1 MCNAF
6 TRMVLS
12 SWWSPPGFSAPVDCS
27 TRCFL
32 SRFSPNQ
39 PETWWDLKQEYLK
52 VYFCSLVCLFLF
64 QNMNDSNYM
73 LFFIVTFLNFHI
85 SVKNTNGLM
94 QLTFNWLNF
103 FCISSIAFF
112 KSSLSFWYI
121 DWTFLTSFTWTKRW
135 TLNWFWWRSST
146 WTSPAPLRRSPFSAP
161 TSCFLF
167 GEPAPCLCSQLAGC
181 CSTRWCL
188 V

>member
-1 MCNAF
+1 MVTSWFLCSCWLFNSMF
-6 TRMVLS
+6 SFKVFSESTWDMLRFKTRYFWRYTFVLS
-12 SWWSPPGFSAPVDCS
+12 YSIYFCFKISIIHI
-27 TRCFL
+27 TCFL
-32 SRFSPNQ
+32 LLLPLSIF
-39 PETWWDLKQEYLK
+39 K
-52 VYFCSLVCLFLF
+52 FLWR
-64 QNMNDSNYM
+64 
-73 LFFIVTFLNFHI
+73 
-85 SVKNTNGLM
+85 M

-103 FCISSIAFF
+103 FCISSIAIF

-146 WTSPAPLRRSPFSAP
+146 WTSPAPPRRSPFSAP

-181 CSTRWCL
+181 CSTRWCIG
-188 V
+188 